1 MFCKAQGTVS
11 GARGDLGVRVEVDL
25 RPGIA
30 IVTIHRQ
37 LMVAEDVRE
46 AARKARLAIIIHV
59 VRQDANTFVFQ
70 VGV

>member
-1 MFCKAQGTVS
+1 MVS

-46 AARKARLAIIIHV
+46 AARKARLAIIIRV

>member
-1 MFCKAQGTVS
+1 MLFKAQGTVS

>member
-1 MFCKAQGTVS
+1 MFSKAQGTVS

-46 AARKARLAIIIHV
+46 AARIARLAIIIHV

>member
-1 MFCKAQGTVS
+1 MLFKAQGTVS
-11 GARGDLGVRVEVDL
+11 GARGDLGVRAEVDL

>member
-1 MFCKAQGTVS
+1 MVS

-46 AARKARLAIIIHV
+46 AARIARLAIIIHV